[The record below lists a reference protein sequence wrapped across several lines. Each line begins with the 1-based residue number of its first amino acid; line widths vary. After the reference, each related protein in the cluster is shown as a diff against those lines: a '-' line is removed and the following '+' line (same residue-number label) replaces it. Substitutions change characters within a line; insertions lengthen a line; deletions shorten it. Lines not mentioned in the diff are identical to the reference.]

1 MIGCGS
7 VESKPHLCDI
17 RQLAEHPG
25 EDNPREKM
33 LGKNV
38 LQNQPGMIAWACNS
52 GLWEAEGGGATAS
65 Q

>member
-1 MIGCGS
+1 MIGCGC

-38 LQNQPGMIAWACNS
+38 LQNQPDM
-52 GLWEAEGGGATAS
+52 TAS
-65 Q
+65 GKLREESPQLHSETQS